1 MEERS
6 VRDAFNS
13 SAPTT
18 TPSRP
23 RPSPSANVHLTP
35 LTPGLAA
42 NFGISE
48 KEGRDVMKTV
58 DTFSAMMT
66 LLKLVKDRG
75 DELPEEDDHF
85 GPAIL
90 RLIGE
95 GVEVCHSLSCLKAN
109 VL

>member
-1 MEERS
+1 M
-6 VRDAFNS
+6 
-13 SAPTT
+13 
-18 TPSRP
+18 
-23 RPSPSANVHLTP
+23 
-35 LTPGLAA
+35 
-42 NFGISE
+42 SE
-48 KEGRDVMKTV
+48 KEGRDIMKTV

-75 DELPEEDDHF
+75 DELPDEDEDF

-95 GVEVCHSLSCLKAN
+95 GIGVCHLLSFLKAD